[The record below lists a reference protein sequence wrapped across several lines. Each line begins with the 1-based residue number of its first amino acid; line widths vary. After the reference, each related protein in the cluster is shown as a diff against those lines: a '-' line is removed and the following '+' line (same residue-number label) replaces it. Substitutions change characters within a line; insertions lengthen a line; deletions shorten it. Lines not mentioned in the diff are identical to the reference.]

1 MKEFKLKINKID
13 DKSYNI
19 SYFPWY
25 RTVRFTNIIEENDTI
40 FKVKLPNRPTR
51 IVNAFV
57 ERAICPK
64 GDRLLLI
71 GYGDEDYIS
80 PYNDKVK
87 GITLMD
93 VGDPKKE
100 EQREIDYSKH
110 YPNSY
115 IYVNGPP
122 QFIQEEACNVNK
134 LNKTWD
140 SILIGYASIDLSPE
154 EYMLK
159 TVNNCLDV
167 SESVTF
173 SIRGFQYSQIE
184 KYTSHIAYKTK
195 IGTFNLCYG
204 QDLIIMPD
212 AFIEE
217 AIACGKTN
225 NWYDEITFNKLLKE
239 RIAKS
244 AYYTLDKLQDKI
256 NGKLEVL
263 ALEHG
268 IDSEKNRFYSRT
280 ILRAYKKT

>member
-1 MKEFKLKINKID
+1 MKKLKIDKID
-13 DKSYNI
+13 NKTYNL
-19 SYFPWY
+19 SFDPWY
-25 RTVRFTNIIEENDTI
+25 MTVRFTNIIEENDTI
-40 FKVKLPNRPTR
+40 LKVKLPSRPTR
-51 IVNAFV
+51 MVNAFV

-80 PYNDKVK
+80 PYNDRVK
-87 GITLMD
+87 CIALMD
-93 VGDPKKE
+93 VCDVKE
-100 EQREIDYSKH
+100 EDQRKMDYSKY
-110 YPNSY
+110 YPNST
-115 IYVNGPP
+115 IYMNGAP

-140 SILIGYASIDLSPE
+140 NILIGYASIDLSPE
-154 EYMLK
+154 EYILK
-159 TVNNCLDV
+159 TVNNCLEV

-173 SIRGFQYSQIE
+173 SIQGFQYSQVG
-184 KYTSHIAYKTK
+184 KYTSHIAYETK

-212 AFIEE
+212 VFIEE

-225 NWYDEITFNKLLKE
+225 NWYDEMTFYKLLKE

-244 AYYTLDKLQDKI
+244 AYYTLDRLQDKI

-268 IDSEKNRFYSRT
+268 IDSKKNRFYSRT
-280 ILRAYKKT
+280 ILRAYKNAF